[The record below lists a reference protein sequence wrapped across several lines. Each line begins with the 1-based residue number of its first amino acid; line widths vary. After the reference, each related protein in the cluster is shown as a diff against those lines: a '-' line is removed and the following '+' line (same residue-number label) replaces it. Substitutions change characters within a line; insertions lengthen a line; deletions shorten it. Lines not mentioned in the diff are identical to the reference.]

1 MIEANGQTQ
10 CVLSLSLSPAV
21 AAEAATVLVVVVAA
35 VVVNKLIKTDTDS

>member
-10 CVLSLSLSPAV
+10 CVLSLSLSPSFAAV
-21 AAEAATVLVVVVAA
+21 VVFVVVVAA